1 MAEQNYASKL
11 ERYDKQNIWHPFTP
25 MREWLDHD
33 QLVIIRG
40 DGDYLYD
47 QHGRRY
53 IDGVSSLW
61 VTTLGH
67 RHPALNRAIVR
78 QLDKIAHSTLLGLGN
93 EPAALLAG
101 ELVRIAPRG
110 LTKVFYSDNGSTA
123 VEAALKIAFQYW
135 RQKTKPVMSKTKFIT
150 LANSYHGDT
159 VGSVSAGN
167 IELFHKTYK
176 PLLFK
181 TLALPLDY
189 DRDASYNLRAA
200 ANVFRRH
207 HRHVAALVMEPLV
220 QGAGGMLVHPPGY
233 LRGIARLCRK
243 YGVLLIL
250 DEVATG
256 FGRTGSLFACEQ
268 EGVSPDL
275 LVLAKGITGGYLP
288 LAATLATRR
297 VYDAFL
303 GDPKQNRT
311 FFHGHTYSG
320 NPLACAVAL
329 ENLRQ
334 LRKRRVLQKLR
345 PKIRLFQSWLSTL
358 SSSDHVGQIRQK
370 GFMVGIDL
378 VKSRRRGQLYPP
390 DLRVG
395 ARVSQ
400 ACRPLGLI
408 IRPLGNTL
416 VLMPPLTISNKNIGK
431 MVSSVG
437 QAIANHCL

>member
-93 EPAALLAG
+93 EPAELLAG

-159 VGSVSAGN
+159 VGSVSVGN
-167 IELFHKTYK
+167 IDLF
-176 PLLFK
+176 
-181 TLALPLDY
+181 
-189 DRDASYNLRAA
+189 
-200 ANVFRRH
+200 
-207 HRHVAALVMEPLV
+207 
-220 QGAGGMLVHPPGY
+220 
-233 LRGIARLCRK
+233 
-243 YGVLLIL
+243 
-250 DEVATG
+250 
-256 FGRTGSLFACEQ
+256 
-268 EGVSPDL
+268 
-275 LVLAKGITGGYLP
+275 
-288 LAATLATRR
+288 
-297 VYDAFL
+297 
-303 GDPKQNRT
+303 
-311 FFHGHTYSG
+311 
-320 NPLACAVAL
+320 
-329 ENLRQ
+329 
-334 LRKRRVLQKLR
+334 
-345 PKIRLFQSWLSTL
+345 
-358 SSSDHVGQIRQK
+358 
-370 GFMVGIDL
+370 
-378 VKSRRRGQLYPP
+378 
-390 DLRVG
+390 
-395 ARVSQ
+395 
-400 ACRPLGLI
+400 
-408 IRPLGNTL
+408 
-416 VLMPPLTISNKNIGK
+416 
-431 MVSSVG
+431 
-437 QAIANHCL
+437 